1 MEILKNHQFL
11 KLWGNQL
18 LLQVAFNMSNFT
30 ALIILAD
37 RTHSPFV
44 QAQFYTALVIPAVI
58 FGLIAGPVV
67 DIVERKALMLITDA
81 LLAVLFF
88 TYIFAVDSIYL
99 IFLIAFLTSSVARFF
114 IPAEAASIP
123 LIVDRKTLNHANS
136 FFLFTLMGSV
146 ILGYALAGPVIQYF
160 GGLGTFGEKAPF
172 IISSLFLTIGFTLRL
187 SLRKIEFQ
195 KPHVP
200 AGSIYRKTFHLFAE
214 TVREVI
220 SNNRIA
226 FPIGLLV
233 FVELMVGLLSV
244 VLLEYVRRY
253 LGLELTSVSYILMGP
268 LVLGLLLGVVLINR
282 VEKLYGRKKSI
293 FASLLF
299 MGVLLVIIGI
309 APYVF
314 GGPAGLVVIRSFAI
328 LASFFIGILIVLVAV
343 QARTILQISS
353 HETMHGRIFS
363 FLDVMIA
370 IAIPIPVLIV
380 GFIADKV
387 SLLGTLVT
395 IGLGITLLTYFGHKF
410 ILRKQ

>member
-1 MEILKNHQFL
+1 M
-11 KLWGNQL
+11 
-18 LLQVAFNMSNFT
+18 LLQVAFSMSNFT

-37 RTHSPFV
+37 RTHSPFI

-67 DIVERKALMLITDA
+67 DIVERKTLMLITDGLLA
-81 LLAVLFF
+81 LLFF
-88 TYIFAVDSIYL
+88 AYIFAVDNIYL

-123 LIVDRKTLNHANS
+123 LVVERKTLNHANS

-146 ILGYALAGPVIQYF
+146 LLGFALAGPVIQYF

-172 IISSLFLTIGFTLRL
+172 IISSLFLTIGFFLRL

-195 KPHVP
+195 RPYIP
-200 AGSIYRKTFHLFAE
+200 IGSIYRKAFHLFAE
-214 TVREVI
+214 SVKEVI
-220 SNNRIA
+220 SNNRIS

-233 FVELMVGLLSV
+233 FVELMIGLLSV
-244 VLLEYVRRY
+244 IFLEYVRRY
-253 LGLELTSVSYILMGP
+253 LGFELTSVSYILMGP
-268 LVLGLLLGVVLINR
+268 LILGLIMGIVFIDKI
-282 VEKLYGRKKSI
+282 EKLYGRKKSI
-293 FASLLF
+293 LASLLF
-299 MGVLLVIIGI
+299 MGALFIVLGV

-314 GGPAGLVVIRSFAI
+314 SGQEGLVIVRSITI
-328 LASFFIGILIVLVAV
+328 LASFFIGILMVLIAV
-343 QARTILQISS
+343 QARTILQISA

-370 IAIPIPVLIV
+370 IAIPIPVLFV
-380 GFIADKV
+380 GFVADKAD
-387 SLLGTLVT
+387 LLGTIVA
-395 IGLGITLLTYFGHKF
+395 IGLGIILLTVMGHKF